1 MSAELEKAEAAF
13 QTLQSDS
20 CHKDVLLKLADEHQ
34 QARADQ
40 GLAAL
45 LESL

>member
-20 CHKDVLLKLADEHQ
+20 CHKDVLLKLADEHR
-34 QARADQ
+34 QARLMS
-40 GLAAL
+40 GLL
-45 LESL
+45 LCWSF

>member
-20 CHKDVLLKLADEHQ
+20 CHKDVLLKLADEHR
-34 QARADQ
+34 QARVDER
-40 GLAAL
+40 LAVL
-45 LESL
+45 LELF